1 MASLCS
7 SQLGYCE
14 VWIPNLFI
22 CSEKNKKQPPQK
34 KPLFSNRWQYSLL
47 PCSFPKKKTRKSRV
61 WREFRLKYYGDF
73 LTFVQGHIAIV
84 YLAIKIILTKLLLNG
99 SIKLQLLHIIILTLR
114 ELRYVN
120 IDILINL
127 YVFFHYSVVFL
138 KARILY
144 YLLLIICV
152 Q

>member
-14 VWIPNLFI
+14 LWMPNLI
-22 CSEKNKKQPPQK
+22 VCSKKNKIQPSPPK

-47 PCSFPKKKTRKSRV
+47 PCSFPQKKTRKSRV

-73 LTFVQGHIAIV
+73 LTFVQGHIAIG
-84 YLAIKIILTKLLLNG
+84 YLATKMILTKLLING
-99 SIKLQLLHIIILTLR
+99 SIKLQLLHTVIPTLR

-120 IDILINL
+120 IDLLINL
-127 YVFFHYSVVFL
+127 YDFFHYSMVFL

-144 YLLLIICV
+144 YLLLIISV
-152 Q
+152 